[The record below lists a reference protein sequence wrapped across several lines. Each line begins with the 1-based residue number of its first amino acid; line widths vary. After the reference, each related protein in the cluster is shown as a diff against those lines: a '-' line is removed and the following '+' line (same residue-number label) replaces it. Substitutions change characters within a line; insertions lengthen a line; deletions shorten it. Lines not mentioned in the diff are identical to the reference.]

1 MSKWGNMKKIRNVL
15 MIVWTA
21 LIVLMIVALMSS
33 NDLSSDN
40 IMVVVVLEVFG
51 IAVLYLIFALLL
63 SIKNKVQKPAISNNS
78 VATQPAVVEK
88 PVRVLNLRV
97 ISGKE
102 DFELGSK
109 HTRFDLKQWKDGSV
123 TVSDAPTKYELFD
136 YEWNGPEYRTV
147 EKTTTTSHTK
157 GKSKEKTKRKGR
169 LAGAVIG
176 TAATA
181 VTLGNPVVGAAVG
194 AAVGTGKK
202 TKGKNNSTTTGTA
215 TTTSDNIEVDS
226 YASMKMRNIETNQIN
241 TIGFR
246 CSSNIDMQLK
256 SFNISK
262 SSDAVENVRNQKTS
276 VELLKDYKELLDS
289 GIITQEEFDQ
299 KKSELL

>member
-1 MSKWGNMKKIRNVL
+1 MKKIRNVL

-109 HTRFDLKQWKDGSV
+109 HARFDLKQWKDGSV

-181 VTLGNPVVGAAVG
+181 VTLGNPVVG

>member
-1 MSKWGNMKKIRNVL
+1 MKKIRNVL

-109 HTRFDLKQWKDGSV
+109 HARFDLKQWKDGSV

-157 GKSKEKTKRKGR
+157 GKNKEKTKRKGR

>member
-1 MSKWGNMKKIRNVL
+1 

-109 HTRFDLKQWKDGSV
+109 HARFDLKQWKDGSV

>member
-1 MSKWGNMKKIRNVL
+1 MKKIRNVL
-15 MIVWTA
+15 MIIWTA
-21 LIVLMIVALMSS
+21 FIVLMIVALMSS

-40 IMVVVVLEVFG
+40 IMVVVVLETFG

-109 HTRFDLKQWKDGSV
+109 HARFDLKQWKDGSV

-136 YEWNGPEYRTV
+136 YEWNGSEYRTV

-276 VELLKDYKELLDS
+276 VELLKDYKELLDN

>member
-1 MSKWGNMKKIRNVL
+1 MKKVRNTL
-15 MIVWTA
+15 MILWTLFA
-21 LIVLMIVALMSS
+21 ASS
-33 NDLSSDN
+33 PAIMGKYSSDN
-40 IMVVVVLEVFG
+40 IAFAVIMEIFG
-51 IAVLYLIFALLL
+51 IAVLAVAFGIIGFIASKAGGHASQDSPEELT
-63 SIKNKVQKPAISNNS
+63 PA
-78 VATQPAVVEK
+78 EK
-88 PVRVLNLRV
+88 PVRVLRLRV

-102 DFELGSK
+102 S
-109 HTRFDLKQWKDGSV
+109 FDLPSRKTPFLLRQWKDGYV
-123 TVSDAPTKYELFD
+123 TIADMPEKYTLMD

-147 EKTTTTSHTK
+147 EKTTTTSRTK
-157 GKSKEKTKRKGR
+157 GKSKEKTKRRGH
-169 LAGAVIG
+169 LTGAVIG
-176 TAATA
+176 TAIAP
-181 VTLGNPVVGAAVG
+181 GVGTIVG

-226 YASMKMRNIETNQIN
+226 YASMKMRNVETNQVN
-241 TIGFR
+241 TIGFY

-289 GIITQEEFDQ
+289 GIITQEEFNQ
-299 KKSELL
+299 KKTELL

>member
-1 MSKWGNMKKIRNVL
+1 MKKIRNVL

-157 GKSKEKTKRKGR
+157 GKSKEKTKRRGH
-169 LAGAVIG
+169 LAGAVVG
-176 TAATA
+176 TAIAP
-181 VTLGNPVVGAAVG
+181 GVGTIVG

>member
-1 MSKWGNMKKIRNVL
+1 MKKIRNVL

-109 HTRFDLKQWKDGSV
+109 HARFDLKQWKDGSV
-123 TVSDAPTKYELFD
+123 TVSDAPTKYEFFD

>member
-1 MSKWGNMKKIRNVL
+1 MKKARNTL
-15 MIVWTA
+15 MILWTLFA
-21 LIVLMIVALMSS
+21 ASSPAIVGEY
-33 NDLSSDN
+33 SSDN
-40 IMVVVVLEVFG
+40 IIFAVIMEIFG
-51 IAVLYLIFALLL
+51 IAVL
-63 SIKNKVQKPAISNNS
+63 
-78 VATQPAVVEK
+78 AVVFGIIGFIASKAGGHAAQDSPEELTPVEK
-88 PVRVLNLRV
+88 PVRVLRLRV

-102 DFELGSK
+102 S
-109 HTRFDLKQWKDGSV
+109 FDLPSRKTPFLLRQWKDGYV
-123 TVSDAPTKYELFD
+123 TIADMPEKYALMD

-157 GKSKEKTKRKGR
+157 GKSKEKTKRRGH
-169 LAGAVIG
+169 LTGAVIG
-176 TAATA
+176 TAIAP
-181 VTLGNPVVGAAVG
+181 GVGTIVG

-202 TKGKNNSTTTGTA
+202 TKGKNNSITTGTA

-241 TIGFR
+241 TIGFY

-262 SSDAVENVRNQKTS
+262 SSDASENVRNHKTS

-289 GIITQEEFDQ
+289 GIITQEEFEQ
-299 KKSELL
+299 KKIELL

>member
-1 MSKWGNMKKIRNVL
+1 MKKARNTL
-15 MIVWTA
+15 MILWTLFA
-21 LIVLMIVALMSS
+21 ASSPAIVGEY
-33 NDLSSDN
+33 SSDN
-40 IMVVVVLEVFG
+40 IIFAVIMEIFG
-51 IAVLYLIFALLL
+51 IAVL
-63 SIKNKVQKPAISNNS
+63 
-78 VATQPAVVEK
+78 AVVFGIIGFIASKAGGHASQDSPEELTPVEK
-88 PVRVLNLRV
+88 PVRVLRLRV

-102 DFELGSK
+102 S
-109 HTRFDLKQWKDGSV
+109 FDLPSRKTPFLLRQWKDGYV
-123 TVSDAPTKYELFD
+123 TIADMPEKYTLMD

-157 GKSKEKTKRKGR
+157 GKSKEKTKRRGH
-169 LAGAVIG
+169 LTGAVIG
-176 TAATA
+176 TAIAP
-181 VTLGNPVVGAAVG
+181 GVGTIVG

-202 TKGKNNSTTTGTA
+202 TKGKNNSITTGTA

-241 TIGFR
+241 TIGFY

-262 SSDAVENVRNQKTS
+262 SSDASENVRNQKTS

-289 GIITQEEFDQ
+289 GIITQEEFEQ
-299 KKSELL
+299 KKIELL

>member
-1 MSKWGNMKKIRNVL
+1 MRKARNTLMVLWTVFSISSPAIVGKYSSGNIAFAV
-15 MIVWTA
+15 
-21 LIVLMIVALMSS
+21 
-33 NDLSSDN
+33 
-40 IMVVVVLEVFG
+40 IMEIFG
-51 IAVLYLIFALLL
+51 IAVL
-63 SIKNKVQKPAISNNS
+63 
-78 VATQPAVVEK
+78 AVVFGIIGFIASKAGGHASQDSPEELTPVEK
-88 PVRVLNLRV
+88 PVRVLRLRV

-102 DFELGSK
+102 SFGLPSHK
-109 HTRFDLKQWKDGSV
+109 TPFLLRQWKDGYV
-123 TVSDAPTKYELFD
+123 TIADMPEKYTLMD
-136 YEWNGPEYRTV
+136 YKWNGPEYRTV

-157 GKSKEKTKRKGR
+157 GKNKEKTKRRGH
-169 LAGAVIG
+169 LTGAVIG
-176 TAATA
+176 TAIAP
-181 VTLGNPVVGAAVG
+181 GVGTIVG

-226 YASMKMRNIETNQIN
+226 YASMKMRNVETNQVN
-241 TIGFR
+241 TIGFY

-289 GIITQEEFDQ
+289 GIITQEEFNQ
-299 KKSELL
+299 KKTELL

>member
-1 MSKWGNMKKIRNVL
+1 MKKVRNTL
-15 MIVWTA
+15 MILWTLFAA
-21 LIVLMIVALMSS
+21 LSPAIMGKY
-33 NDLSSDN
+33 SSDN
-40 IMVVVVLEVFG
+40 IAFAVIMEIFG
-51 IAVLYLIFALLL
+51 IAVL
-63 SIKNKVQKPAISNNS
+63 
-78 VATQPAVVEK
+78 AVTFGIIGFIASKAGGHASQESPEELTPVEK
-88 PVRVLNLRV
+88 PVRVLRLRV

-102 DFELGSK
+102 S
-109 HTRFDLKQWKDGSV
+109 FDLPSRKTPFLLRQWKDGYV
-123 TVSDAPTKYELFD
+123 TIADMPEKYTLMD

-157 GKSKEKTKRKGR
+157 GKNKEKTKRRGH
-169 LAGAVIG
+169 LTGAVIG
-176 TAATA
+176 TAIAP
-181 VTLGNPVVGAAVG
+181 GVGTIVG

-226 YASMKMRNIETNQIN
+226 YASMKMRNIETNQVN
-241 TIGFR
+241 TIGFY

-262 SSDAVENVRNQKTS
+262 SSDASENVRNQKTS

-289 GIITQEEFDQ
+289 GIITQEEFNQ
-299 KKSELL
+299 KKTELL

>member
-1 MSKWGNMKKIRNVL
+1 MKKVRNVL
-15 MIVWTA
+15 MGIWTA
-21 LIVLMIVALMSS
+21 FIVLMIVALMSS
-33 NDLSSDN
+33 GDLSSDY
-40 IMVVVVLEVFG
+40 ILIVAMLEIFG
-51 IAVLYLIFALLL
+51 IAVLYLIFAFLL
-63 SIKNKVQKPAISNNS
+63 SIKNKIQKPVKPEISNS
-78 VATQPAVVEK
+78 SIAEPQIIPEK
-88 PVRVLNLRV
+88 PVRVLRLRV

-102 DFELGSK
+102 SFNLPSHK
-109 HTRFDLKQWKDGSV
+109 TPFVLKQWEDGYV
-123 TVSDAPTKYELFD
+123 TIADTSEKYIPMD

-147 EKTTTTSHTK
+147 EKTTTASHTK
-157 GKSKEKTKRKGR
+157 GTSKEKTKRKGR
-169 LAGAVIG
+169 LTGAVVG
-176 TAATA
+176 TVLAP
-181 VTLGNPVVGAAVG
+181 GVGTVVG

-226 YASMKMRNIETNQIN
+226 YASMKLRNIETDQIN
-241 TIGFR
+241 TIGFY

>member
-1 MSKWGNMKKIRNVL
+1 MKKARNTL
-15 MIVWTA
+15 MILWTLFA
-21 LIVLMIVALMSS
+21 VSSPAIVGEY
-33 NDLSSDN
+33 SSDN
-40 IMVVVVLEVFG
+40 IIFAVIMEIFG
-51 IAVLYLIFALLL
+51 IAVL
-63 SIKNKVQKPAISNNS
+63 
-78 VATQPAVVEK
+78 AVVFGIIGFIASKAGGHASQDSPEELTPVEK
-88 PVRVLNLRV
+88 PVRVLRLRV

-102 DFELGSK
+102 SFGLPSHK
-109 HTRFDLKQWKDGSV
+109 TPFLLRQWKDGYV
-123 TVSDAPTKYELFD
+123 TIADMPEKYTLMD

-157 GKSKEKTKRKGR
+157 GKSKEKTKRRGH
-169 LAGAVIG
+169 LTGAVIG
-176 TAATA
+176 TAIA
-181 VTLGNPVVGAAVG
+181 PGAGTIVG

-202 TKGKNNSTTTGTA
+202 TKGKNNSNTTGTT

-241 TIGFR
+241 TIGFY

-289 GIITQEEFDQ
+289 GIITQEEFNQ
-299 KKSELL
+299 KKTELL

>member
-1 MSKWGNMKKIRNVL
+1 VSKGGNMKKIRNVL

-157 GKSKEKTKRKGR
+157 GKSKEKTKRRGH
-169 LAGAVIG
+169 LAGAVVG
-176 TAATA
+176 TAIAP
-181 VTLGNPVVGAAVG
+181 GVGTIVG

>member
-1 MSKWGNMKKIRNVL
+1 MKKIRNVL

-136 YEWNGPEYRTV
+136 YEWNGSEYRTV

-157 GKSKEKTKRKGR
+157 GKSKEKTKRKGH
-169 LAGAVIG
+169 LAGAVVG
-176 TAATA
+176 TAIAP
-181 VTLGNPVVGAAVG
+181 GVGTIVG

>member
-1 MSKWGNMKKIRNVL
+1 MKKARNTL
-15 MIVWTA
+15 MILWTLFA
-21 LIVLMIVALMSS
+21 ASSPAIVGEY
-33 NDLSSDN
+33 SSDN
-40 IMVVVVLEVFG
+40 IIFAVIMEIFG
-51 IAVLYLIFALLL
+51 IAVL
-63 SIKNKVQKPAISNNS
+63 
-78 VATQPAVVEK
+78 AVVFGIIGFIASKAGGHASQDSPEELTPVEK
-88 PVRVLNLRV
+88 PVRVLRLRV

-102 DFELGSK
+102 S
-109 HTRFDLKQWKDGSV
+109 FDLPSRKTPFLLRQWKDGYV
-123 TVSDAPTKYELFD
+123 TIADMPEKYTLMD

-147 EKTTTTSHTK
+147 EKTTTTSRTK
-157 GKSKEKTKRKGR
+157 GKNKEKTKRRGH
-169 LAGAVIG
+169 LTGAVIG
-176 TAATA
+176 TAIAP
-181 VTLGNPVVGAAVG
+181 GVGTIVG

-226 YASMKMRNIETNQIN
+226 YASMKMRNVETNQVN
-241 TIGFR
+241 TIGFY

-289 GIITQEEFDQ
+289 GIITREEFNQ
-299 KKSELL
+299 KKTELL

>member
-1 MSKWGNMKKIRNVL
+1 MKKTRNTL
-15 MIVWTA
+15 MILWTLFA
-21 LIVLMIVALMSS
+21 VSS
-33 NDLSSDN
+33 PAIMGKYNSDN
-40 IMVVVVLEVFG
+40 IAFAVIVEIFG
-51 IAVLYLIFALLL
+51 IAVLAVIFG
-63 SIKNKVQKPAISNNS
+63 IIGFIISKAGGRTS
-78 VATQPAVVEK
+78 QDGPEELAPIEK
-88 PVRVLNLRV
+88 PVRVLKLRV

-102 DFELGSK
+102 SFNLPSHK
-109 HTRFDLKQWKDGSV
+109 TPFLLRQWKDGCV
-123 TVSDAPTKYELFD
+123 TIADMPEKYTLMD

-157 GKSKEKTKRKGR
+157 GKSKEKTKRRGH
-169 LAGAVIG
+169 LAGAVVG
-176 TAATA
+176 TAIAP
-181 VTLGNPVVGAAVG
+181 GVGTIVG

-226 YASMKMRNIETNQIN
+226 YASMKMRNVETNQIN
-241 TIGFR
+241 TIGFY

-256 SFNISK
+256 SFNISQ
-262 SSDAVENVRNQKTS
+262 SSDAAANVRNQKTS

-299 KKSELL
+299 KKIELL

>member
-1 MSKWGNMKKIRNVL
+1 MKKIRNVL

-40 IMVVVVLEVFG
+40 IMVVVVLETFG

-215 TTTSDNIEVDS
+215 TTTSNNIEVDS

-241 TIGFR
+241 IIGFR
-246 CSSNIDMQLK
+246 CSSNIDMKLK

>member
-1 MSKWGNMKKIRNVL
+1 

>member
-1 MSKWGNMKKIRNVL
+1 MSKGETMKKIRNVL
-15 MIVWTA
+15 MIIWTA
-21 LIVLMIVALMSS
+21 FIVLMIVALMSS

-40 IMVVVVLEVFG
+40 IMVVVVLETFG

-157 GKSKEKTKRKGR
+157 GKSKEKTKRRGH
-169 LAGAVIG
+169 LAGAVVG
-176 TAATA
+176 TAIAP
-181 VTLGNPVVGAAVG
+181 GVGTIVG

-241 TIGFR
+241 IIGFR

>member
-1 MSKWGNMKKIRNVL
+1 MKKIRNVL
-15 MIVWTA
+15 MIIWTA
-21 LIVLMIVALMSS
+21 FIVLMIVALMSS

-157 GKSKEKTKRKGR
+157 GKSKEKTKRRGH
-169 LAGAVIG
+169 LAGAVVG
-176 TAATA
+176 TAIAP
-181 VTLGNPVVGAAVG
+181 GVGTIVG

-241 TIGFR
+241 IIGFR

>member
-1 MSKWGNMKKIRNVL
+1 MKKIRNVL

-63 SIKNKVQKPAISNNS
+63 PIKNKVQKPAISNNS

-109 HTRFDLKQWKDGSV
+109 HARFDLKQWKDGPV

>member
-1 MSKWGNMKKIRNVL
+1 MKKIRNVL

-109 HTRFDLKQWKDGSV
+109 HARFDLKQWKDGSV

-215 TTTSDNIEVDS
+215 NTTSDNIEVDS

>member
-1 MSKWGNMKKIRNVL
+1 MKKIRNVL
-15 MIVWTA
+15 MIIWTA
-21 LIVLMIVALMSS
+21 FIVLMIVALMSS

-40 IMVVVVLEVFG
+40 IMVVVVLETFG

-157 GKSKEKTKRKGR
+157 GKSKEKTKRRGH
-169 LAGAVIG
+169 LAGAVVG
-176 TAATA
+176 TAIAP
-181 VTLGNPVVGAAVG
+181 GVGTIVG

-241 TIGFR
+241 IIGFR

>member
-1 MSKWGNMKKIRNVL
+1 MKKARNTL
-15 MIVWTA
+15 MILWTLFA
-21 LIVLMIVALMSS
+21 ASSPAIVGEY
-33 NDLSSDN
+33 SSDN
-40 IMVVVVLEVFG
+40 IIFAVIMEIFG
-51 IAVLYLIFALLL
+51 IAVL
-63 SIKNKVQKPAISNNS
+63 
-78 VATQPAVVEK
+78 AVVFGIIGFIASKAGGHASQDSPEELTPVEK
-88 PVRVLNLRV
+88 PVRVLRLRV

-102 DFELGSK
+102 S
-109 HTRFDLKQWKDGSV
+109 FDLPSRKTPFLLRQWKDGYV
-123 TVSDAPTKYELFD
+123 TIADMPEKYALMD

-157 GKSKEKTKRKGR
+157 GKSKEKTKRRGH
-169 LAGAVIG
+169 LTGAVIG
-176 TAATA
+176 TAIAP
-181 VTLGNPVVGAAVG
+181 GVGTIVG

-202 TKGKNNSTTTGTA
+202 TKGKNNSITTGTT

-241 TIGFR
+241 TIGFY

-262 SSDAVENVRNQKTS
+262 SSDASENVQNQKTS

-289 GIITQEEFDQ
+289 GIITQEEFEQ
-299 KKSELL
+299 KKIELL